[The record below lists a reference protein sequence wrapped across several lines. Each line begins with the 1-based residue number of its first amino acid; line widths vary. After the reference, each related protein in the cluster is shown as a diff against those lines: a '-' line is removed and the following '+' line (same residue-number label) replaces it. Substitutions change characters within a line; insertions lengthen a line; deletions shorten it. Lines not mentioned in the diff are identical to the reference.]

1 LYLEEKNDC
10 YLDQRQA
17 QELLQSS
24 TNTNDMRSL
33 YRVNE
38 VLLQDFEDRINEE
51 LLADSL
57 QDIHV
62 DANNSIELPVDSN
75 NDIDSDV
82 NDENENL
89 LVVNE
94 ESIVLDSNLFHGI
107 NGISSLEKLED
118 IKYYKEFLDCNSRRA
133 KHTLYLVLEI
143 INQNRKDNLLKI
155 KMIFVIS
162 RFWRVTILIQLILFQ
177 ILRLFLIQM
186 EPILNCVMN
195 YLISYEYLFLIVA

>member
-1 LYLEEKNDC
+1 MYLEEKNDC

-17 QELLQSS
+17 QQLLQSS
-24 TNTNDMRSL
+24 TNTNNMRPL

-107 NGISSLEKLED
+107 N
-118 IKYYKEFLDCNSRRA
+118 
-133 KHTLYLVLEI
+133 
-143 INQNRKDNLLKI
+143 
-155 KMIFVIS
+155 
-162 RFWRVTILIQLILFQ
+162 
-177 ILRLFLIQM
+177 
-186 EPILNCVMN
+186 
-195 YLISYEYLFLIVA
+195 